1 MPKMRNVIPIRF
13 QDANKEVLARIVK
26 AASKKFNCTMKIDFE
41 NGRRT
46 AEFIGDDIYR
56 PLIAEEVE
64 EIFRR

>member
-1 MPKMRNVIPIRF
+1 MRNVIPIRF

>member
-1 MPKMRNVIPIRF
+1 MKNMIPIRF

-64 EIFRR
+64 GIFRR